1 MIRRC
6 VVAIVLAVVPMAVLA
21 PAVSAGSSDWCD
33 ADPIVVIRT
42 PKGKLVPVY
51 NTNGV
56 AGLQYTPAL
65 ALAKVSYTVQPA
77 DGGKKTLVK
86 MEVTLPEG
94 LYGRDFA
101 TRTTIST
108 GPMGTLQVLAKAQ
121 GESGRAMK
129 LQFTLDTP

>member
-1 MIRRC
+1 
-6 VVAIVLAVVPMAVLA
+6 VQAV
-21 PAVSAGSSDWCD
+21 
-33 ADPIVVIRT
+33 
-42 PKGKLVPVY
+42 
-51 NTNGV
+51 
-56 AGLQYTPAL
+56 
-65 ALAKVSYTVQPA
+65 

-86 MEVTLPEG
+86 MDVTLPEG

-121 GESGRAMK
+121 GESGQAMK